1 MKTNLWQIL
10 KKKLT
15 FQCIFCKTVLLNK
28 KSSEHPFHLLYL
40 TDNYLSFVIFPQDDI
55 AKIIQ
60 NLDPNKAH
68 GHDNISIRK
77 LKICGSSIYKPLE
90 MILKKCI
97 ETGVLSFWM
106 EKD

>member
-10 KKKLT
+10 KKKRT